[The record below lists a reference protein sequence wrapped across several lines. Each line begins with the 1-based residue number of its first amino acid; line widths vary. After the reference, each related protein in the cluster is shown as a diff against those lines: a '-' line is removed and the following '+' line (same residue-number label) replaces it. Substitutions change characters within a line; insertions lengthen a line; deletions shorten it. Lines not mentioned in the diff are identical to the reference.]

1 MIETIRYEAFSV
13 RKLAGEWLI
22 ELFKDNCVPCK
33 MLGKSLER
41 VQDSAR
47 ILKVHLADTDFE
59 QASAE
64 LRVQS
69 VPTVLLV
76 RDGRV
81 LHQTAGFKTPADLAQ
96 LLDRHFTGNAQAA
109 EVAAA

>member
-1 MIETIRYEAFSV
+1 MIETVRYETFSV
-13 RKLAGEWLI
+13 SKLAGEWLI

-41 VQDSAR
+41 VQDSAQ
-47 ILKVHLADTDFE
+47 ILKVHLADSDFE
-59 QASAE
+59 QASSE

-76 RDGRV
+76 RDGQV
-81 LHQTAGFKTPADLAQ
+81 LHQTAGFKTPADLSQ
-96 LLDRHFTGNAQAA
+96 LLEQYFTGNAHAA
-109 EVAAA
+109 EMVAA